1 MLTQNKSEGL
11 IWNWKEIKKKKKNL
25 PVLNLSESDI
35 EDVNWW
41 YEDLLV
47 DKPENSES
55 CTK

>member
-1 MLTQNKSEGL
+1 MKLERNNK
-11 IWNWKEIKKKKKNL
+11 NQNL